1 MIQNLLPKTR
11 TSNPISRLIRPM
23 FEKKSIKSA
32 FGGFMSIA
40 SLASG
45 LIFLP
50 SNQDAIAA
58 NIQPFNQEVEIETKK
73 SFSNVLPEYTGI
85 SQGFHF
91 GHPGIDITA
100 PLGADIFPIKDGTVE
115 SMSNTY
121 WNYGRSVVVD
131 HGNGMKTLYAHMG
144 KIFVEEGQKVTADK
158 PLGEVGLTGK
168 TTGPH
173 LHMEIIKT
181 DNRVNPQPYMAL
193 GDKNPR

>member
-1 MIQNLLPKTR
+1 
-11 TSNPISRLIRPM
+11 M

-32 FGGFMSIA
+32 FGGFMSVA

-58 NIQPFNQEVEIETKK
+58 NIQPFNQEVAIETKR

-85 SQGFHF
+85 SQSFHF

-100 PLGADIFPIKDGTVE
+100 PVGSKIYPIKDGTVE

-121 WNYGRSVVVD
+121 WNYGRSVVID

-144 KIFVEEGQKVTADK
+144 KIFVEEGQVVTADK
-158 PLGEVGLTGK
+158 PLGEVGMTGK

-173 LHMEIIKT
+173 LHMEIIKSE
-181 DNRVNPQPYMAL
+181 NRVNPQPYMAL
-193 GDKNPR
+193 GEKNPR